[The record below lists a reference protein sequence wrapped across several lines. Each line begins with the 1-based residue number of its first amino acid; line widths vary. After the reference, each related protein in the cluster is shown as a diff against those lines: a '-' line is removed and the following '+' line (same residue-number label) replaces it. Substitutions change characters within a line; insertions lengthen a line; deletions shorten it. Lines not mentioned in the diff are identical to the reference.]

1 MNKRTTLQKLT
12 AFFLVFVMLL
22 GIIVPNTV
30 VFAEGKLNKDTITDF
45 KKTDKETEEKIN
57 SKEQEDKKDNK
68 TEVKDDKSEGKEE
81 KEDKVKSIFN
91 KSLIKSASLNRG
103 IPMGNGKLVVYDDSH
118 KINDASNGDGTS
130 VNKYNL
136 ATMTNTLFTINY
148 TPFYQVKDDGN
159 TEFGDQRIVVDIPT
173 YGFKLAN
180 PGIEG
185 VQFEKITMLDAK
197 GKVIP
202 LDAVSQK
209 NYDKVTKIIYD
220 INDKFLGS
228 LGGGSSLVFNIAFN
242 RRSLTAEECEKWI
255 NEGKLETNLNVSACE
270 GENNTPINSTGNPS
284 EYKWKMSPINYE
296 DTKTTVTGN
305 RHLNTS
311 SMAKIAN
318 SSFINFYDDSPQS
331 GPFMGNWDY
340 YYYKQGTV
348 HDGDTPLMKLKHIK
362 LFVPKKEDA
371 DGNFIL
377 KRFKGR
383 KALYENEL
391 ASNFTISEV
400 KNDND
405 GKGKY
410 YLITPKK
417 PIYNNGS
424 NHKWKDAFT
433 NGFSPIW
440 QVPDGIDNIGS
451 DTLYEASTPEFVFE
465 TPNGI
470 DGKKEVVISEANQGV
485 KIKTL
490 KAHTV
495 DGYAIHSFTGQGYQL
510 FKHGDNFYTAN
521 AVSPDANYSNVGY
534 ARLSNEYYILKD
546 ANGDWNEY
554 FPKNKTG
561 ATVETYEFPKEIQ
574 PTAWTGTTS
583 TWSLYY
589 KVEKVVY
596 TTEDGRVHEV
606 AVNSYVHRT
615 NDINNF
621 PKVNF
626 DTSGG
631 RVTKVQVYWEQ
642 LNNEIFNADTYYGG
656 RYHASTHR
664 LTEGQSKFDFYVTP
678 DASGLLQVKYSAKST
693 DSNADANDNFDYEA
707 SNSVKNPVNN
717 VSGKAKDDFFWVTVK
732 PKKCT
737 PLKAESTGDRLKE
750 KILFPNQAENGT
762 FYDTWTLFF
771 DYGKNKEFSPV
782 TKNPRIDLTVGTLN
796 LKGLD
801 TNADKTGLLTG
812 KFTANKSLSGWK
824 IIYKTADNMFGVE
837 GAEKVYNIG
846 NIEDGT
852 KIDLGINRDTEH
864 LTSIVLTYDGMY
876 NMDSFADKE
885 NGRVVLFSNIEYE
898 LRNTDY
904 KGNPLTLESDKGVF
918 YNAKNFFVQNLE
930 GRYYNDNCSDG
941 NHIHDAGKGQAFGG
955 RGWNSIILPQRY
967 GLLTRTYIVTNKTVN
982 NVIEPAGSETN
993 NSISQTGTS
1002 IQKVTFRTKAYAYAM
1017 NSDMPE
1023 KGKMPYGIPESAYV
1037 EITDK
1042 QFSAD
1047 VDNCKFLGYDNA
1059 SGNVKIEQIK
1069 DADGKLWIK
1078 MSITDKGI
1086 DELDRKIRKIT
1097 TGDWHHSFYDY
1108 YNDGALKFLED
1119 SIVIAL
1125 KSFRYTSVTSPG
1137 ENEHHPY
1144 GMVYYDMSKLES
1156 KLDGSKKEYY
1166 SYAKIEGD
1174 LFKLTENA
1182 ANALNAT
1189 KEKKLFGIDLSKV
1202 EVIVSKNT
1210 AVGSNIF
1217 PGKYDNIVYGTAGS
1231 KFPTQT
1237 FYPDEIDNLRGDFFV
1252 QAPDSDGFKD
1262 FKAIIEIPKKGK
1274 SISYTQQNE
1283 TVQTPKTEVNMYLT
1297 GEVAVMGDSRPG
1309 KQEFSYS
1316 IDGGNT
1322 FVSAENITDWSKVT
1336 HVKLDLGELPK
1347 GSQVNIKLPLKTHAK
1362 TTTDELQAYIGGS
1375 FEATDYTGFK
1385 TSGYINPAKYIY
1397 GNFAIISSDVWW
1409 DKNENGKLDVGETKA
1424 KDIKLEL
1431 YSPNRDMTINNKLIP
1446 ANTLIHSTTTDE
1458 NGRYELK
1465 SFMLDAGQWIK
1476 VTMPDGETKLTLKS
1490 KDSDMLEEKNS
1501 DFDRTSYKTAE
1512 LPELVREKPLD
1523 AIGCGL
1529 IKIPKIKTETVNL
1542 HVGEESNEGAS
1553 KAVATSDHPTVTP
1566 ELKYLE
1572 LQNDVADVD
1581 SQGKVSGKTTGK
1593 IKAEVTTTNTLA
1605 STNQAI
1611 PEDTVKAEYDI
1622 IVYGKVNYNKNHA
1635 DVKGEAPKD
1644 NNEYYP
1650 SVKADG
1656 NDADT
1661 DKVTVL
1667 NAGTMKR
1674 AGYIFKG
1681 WNTQADGKGTMYS
1694 IGDTFKTGTLD
1705 KDVELYAIWSLIW
1718 TPMEIPTR
1726 DLKVT
1731 KTWDL
1736 LEGHTIPVNEVQV
1749 ELFKDNVSTGKKLT
1763 LNEANNWTVTF
1774 KKLPVSA
1781 TLGGANHNYTV
1792 KEVGESG
1799 SAIKFDNKWFGV
1811 TYGGT
1816 MKDGFT
1822 VTNKEKLP
1830 WAPMIPPTRD
1840 IKVTKEWK
1848 NFLGTDAEA
1857 TVEKIEVELYKDG
1870 VATGKKAE
1878 LTKAN
1883 NWTATFEKL
1892 EVADKLGSTN
1902 YHQYTVKE
1910 VGENGSAI
1918 QLNDKWYGVSYAGTM
1933 KDGLTVTNKEKLPWT
1948 PMIPPTRDIK
1958 VTKEWKNFLGTDAE
1972 ATVEKIEVE
1981 LYRDG
1986 EATGK
1991 KAELTN
1997 ENNWTATFEKLEVAD
2012 KLGSTNYYQ
2021 YTVKEVGEDKNA
2033 IQLNN
2038 KWYGVAYAGT
2048 MKDGFTITN
2057 KEKMP
2062 WTPMIPPT
2070 RDIKVT
2076 KEWKNFLGNVIEA
2089 SVEKIEVEL
2098 YKDGVSTGK
2107 KLELKKANNWTA
2119 TFEKLEVADKL
2130 GSTNYYQYTVKEV
2143 GESGN
2148 AIQLNNK
2155 WYGVSY
2161 GGTMKDGFTITNK
2174 EKMPW
2179 APMIPPTRDI
2189 KVTKEWKTILG
2200 TNAEASVEKIEVE
2213 LYKDGEATGK
2223 KAELTKANNWT
2234 ATFEKLEV
2242 ADKLG
2247 STNYY
2252 QYTVKEVGESGSAIQ
2267 LNNKWYGVTYAG
2279 TMKDGFTITNKEK
2292 MPWAPMEI
2300 PTRNLKVTKTWELLE
2315 GHTMPVN
2322 EIEVELFKDN
2332 VSTGKKLTLNEA
2344 NNWTA
2349 TFEKLPVSATLG
2361 GANHNYTVKEVGE
2374 SGFATKLDNRWFGV
2388 AYAGTM
2394 KDGFTITNKEKLP
2407 WTPMIPPTRDIK
2419 VTKEWKDIK
2428 GNIIEAPVEKIE
2440 VELYKDGVAT
2450 GKKVE
2455 LTKANNWT
2463 ATFEK
2468 LEVADGLGST
2478 NYYQY
2483 TVKEVGES
2491 GSAIQLNNKWFGVA
2505 YAGTMKDGFTIT
2517 NKEKL
2522 PWTPMI
2528 PPTRDIKVTK
2538 EWKDIKGNVIEAP
2551 VEKIEVELY
2560 KDGVATGKKAELTKA
2575 NNWTATFEKLE
2586 VADGLGSTNYY
2597 QYTVKEVGES
2607 GNAIKFG
2614 SDSYKVSYSGSME
2627 DGFNI
2632 TNRKAEIPKP
2642 LKPSTKLPKT
2652 GSSNDLSLYIYC
2664 ILTSVT
2670 LLGLIVYRRKN
2681 IQNNV

>member
-12 AFFLVFVMLL
+12 AFFLVFIMLL

-45 KKTDKETEEKIN
+45 KKTDKETDEKIN

-68 TEVKDDKSEGKEE
+68 TEVKDDKLEGKEE

-209 NYDKVTKIIYD
+209 NYDKVVKIIYD
-220 INDKFLGS
+220 INDNFLGS

-242 RRSLTAEECEKWI
+242 RRSLTDEECKKWI
-255 NEGKLETNLNVSACE
+255 DEGKLETNLNVSACE

-284 EYKWKMSPINYE
+284 TYKWKMSPINYE
-296 DTKTTVTGN
+296 YTKTTVKGN
-305 RHLNTS
+305 RHLNAS

-318 SSFINFYDDSPQS
+318 SGFINFYDTDPTS
-331 GPFMGNWDY
+331 GPFTGNRDY
-340 YYYKQGTV
+340 YYYNQGTI
-348 HDGDTPLMKLKHIK
+348 HDGNTPLMSLKHIK
-362 LFVPKKEDA
+362 VYVPKNGSVE
-371 DGNFIL
+371 GNFIL
-377 KRFKGR
+377 QKLQNRNG
-383 KALYENEL
+383 LYDSDL
-391 ASNFTISEV
+391 TYYVKVSEM
-400 KNDND
+400 KNDGD
-405 GKGKY
+405 GKGNY

-417 PIYNNGS
+417 ALYNNGS
-424 NHKWKDAFT
+424 DHKWKDAFT
-433 NGFSPIW
+433 KGFSPVW
-440 QVPDGIDNIGS
+440 QVPDGIENIGS
-451 DTLYEASTPEFVFE
+451 DTLYEATTPEFVFE

-470 DGKKEVVISEANQGV
+470 DGKKEVVISADGQGV
-485 KIKTL
+485 KIKTM
-490 KAHTV
+490 KANTV
-495 DGYAIHSFTGQGYQL
+495 DGYEIHTFSGSGYQL
-510 FKHGDNFYTAN
+510 YKNAGGFFTAN
-521 AVSPDANYSNVGY
+521 AVSPDANYTDVGY
-534 ARLSNEYYILKD
+534 TRLSNEYYILKD
-546 ANGDWNEY
+546 ANGAWNEY

-561 ATVETYEFPKEIQ
+561 ATTETFEFPEEIQ
-574 PTAWTGTTS
+574 PTAWKGTAQIWDKTS
-583 TWSLYY
+583 Y
-589 KVEKVVY
+589 KVAKVVY
-596 TTEDGRVHEV
+596 TTADGNQHTAE
-606 AVNSYVHRT
+606 VNSPVHLA
-615 NDINNF
+615 NKVHNF
-621 PKVNF
+621 PEVKF

-631 RVTKVQVYWEQ
+631 RVTKVEVYWEH
-642 LNNEIFNADTYYGG
+642 LNNDAFN
-656 RYHASTHR
+656 ASTHYAGRYNANTHR
-664 LTEGQSKFDFYVTP
+664 LSYAQSKFDYYVTP
-678 DASGLLQVKYSAKST
+678 TATGHLQVKYSAKST
-693 DSNADANDNFDYEA
+693 DSNADTNDNFDYEA
-707 SNSVKNPVNN
+707 NKAVKNPVNN
-717 VSGKAKDDFFWVTVK
+717 VSGTAKDDFFWTTVTQ
-732 PKKCT
+732 KKCT

-750 KILFPNQAENGT
+750 NVLYPNQAENGT
-762 FYDTWTLFF
+762 FYDTWKLFF
-771 DYGKNKEFSPV
+771 NYGTKKEFSPV

-801 TNADKTGLLTG
+801 TKADKTGLLTG

-837 GAEKVYNIG
+837 SAEKVYNIG
-846 NIEDGT
+846 DIEDGT
-852 KIDLGINRDTEH
+852 KIDLGINRDIEH
-864 LTSIVLTYDGMY
+864 LSSIVLTYDGVY
-876 NMDSFADKE
+876 NIEPFVNKE
-885 NGRVVLFSNIEYE
+885 TGEAVLFSNIEYE
-898 LRNTDY
+898 LRNTDF
-904 KGNPLTLESDKGVF
+904 KGNPLTIEKDKGLAWYGPNYF
-918 YNAKNFFVQNLE
+918 IQNLE
-930 GRYYNDNCSDG
+930 GRYYNENCSDG
-941 NHIHDAGKGQAFGG
+941 NHIHDTGKGQTFGG
-955 RGWNSIILPQRY
+955 RAWNAVKLPQRY

-982 NVIEPAGSETN
+982 NVIEPAGNETN
-993 NSISQTGTS
+993 NSISQSGTS
-1002 IQKVTFRTKAYAYAM
+1002 LQKVRFNTKAYAYAM

-1023 KGKMPYGIPESAYV
+1023 AGKMPYGIPESAYV

-1047 VDNCKFLGYDNA
+1047 VDKCKFLGYDNA
-1059 SGNVKIEQIK
+1059 SGNVIIKQIK
-1069 DADGKLWIK
+1069 DADGRVWIK
-1078 MSITDKGI
+1078 MSITDAGI
-1086 DELDRKIRKIT
+1086 KALNRQIREIT
-1097 TGDWHHSFYDY
+1097 KNKAFSYYYY
-1108 YNDGALKFLED
+1108 YNDSVLKFMED
-1119 SIVIAL
+1119 PIVIAL

-1144 GMVYYDMSKLES
+1144 GMVYYDMSSLEN

-1424 KDIKLEL
+1424 KGIKLEL

-1465 SFMLDAGQWIK
+1465 SFMLEAGQWIK
-1476 VTMPDGETKLTLKS
+1476 VTMPDGETKLTLKF

-1529 IKIPKIKTETVNL
+1529 IKIPKIKTETVKL
-1542 HVGEESNEGAS
+1542 HVREESNEGAG

-1581 SQGKVSGKTTGK
+1581 SQGKVSGKNTGK

-1694 IGDTFKTGTLD
+1694 IGDTFKTGILD
-1705 KDVELYAIWSLIW
+1705 KDIELYAIWSLIW

-1763 LNEANNWTVTF
+1763 LNEGNNWTATF
-1774 KKLPVSA
+1774 EKLPVSA

-1799 SAIKFDNKWFGV
+1799 STIKFDNKWFGV
-1811 TYGGT
+1811 TYG
-1816 MKDGFT
+1816 
-1822 VTNKEKLP
+1822 
-1830 WAPMIPPTRD
+1830 
-1840 IKVTKEWK
+1840 
-1848 NFLGTDAEA
+1848 
-1857 TVEKIEVELYKDG
+1857 
-1870 VATGKKAE
+1870 
-1878 LTKAN
+1878 
-1883 NWTATFEKL
+1883 
-1892 EVADKLGSTN
+1892 
-1902 YHQYTVKE
+1902 
-1910 VGENGSAI
+1910 
-1918 QLNDKWYGVSYAGTM
+1918 GTM

-1958 VTKEWKNFLGTDAE
+1958 VTKEWKNFLGNDAE

-1981 LYRDG
+1981 LYKDG
-1986 EATGK
+1986 VATGK
-1991 KAELTN
+1991 KVE
-1997 ENNWTATFEKLEVAD
+1997 
-2012 KLGSTNYYQ
+2012 
-2021 YTVKEVGEDKNA
+2021 
-2033 IQLNN
+2033 
-2038 KWYGVAYAGT
+2038 
-2048 MKDGFTITN
+2048 IT
-2057 KEKMP
+2057 
-2062 WTPMIPPT
+2062 
-2070 RDIKVT
+2070 
-2076 KEWKNFLGNVIEA
+2076 
-2089 SVEKIEVEL
+2089 
-2098 YKDGVSTGK
+2098 
-2107 KLELKKANNWTA
+2107 KANNWTA

-2143 GESGN
+2143 GENGS

-2161 GGTMKDGFTITNK
+2161 AGTMKDGLTITNKEKMPWTPMIPPTRDIKVTKEWKNYLGTDAEATVEKIEVELYKDGVATGKKLELTKDNNWTATFEKLEVADKLGSTNYYQYTVKEVGENGSAIQLNNKWYGVSYVGTMKDGFTITNK

-2189 KVTKEWKTILG
+2189 NVTKEWKNFLG
-2200 TNAEASVEKIEVE
+2200 TDAEATVEKIEVE

-2252 QYTVKEVGESGSAIQ
+2252 QYTVKEVGESGNAIQ

-2292 MPWAPMEI
+2292 MPWAPMI
-2300 PTRNLKVTKTWELLE
+2300 PPTRDIKVTKEWKNFLGTDAEATVE
-2315 GHTMPVN
+2315 K
-2322 EIEVELFKDN
+2322 IEVELYKDG
-2332 VSTGKKLTLNEA
+2332 VATGKKAELTKE

-2349 TFEKLPVSATLG
+2349 TFEKLEVADGLEST
-2361 GANHNYTVKEVGE
+2361 NYYQYTVKEVGE
-2374 SGFATKLDNRWFGV
+2374 NGNAIQLNNKWYGV
-2388 AYAGTM
+2388 TYAGTM

-2428 GNIIEAPVEKIE
+2428 GNI
-2440 VELYKDGVAT
+2440 
-2450 GKKVE
+2450 
-2455 LTKANNWT
+2455 
-2463 ATFEK
+2463 
-2468 LEVADGLGST
+2468 
-2478 NYYQY
+2478 
-2483 TVKEVGES
+2483 
-2491 GSAIQLNNKWFGVA
+2491 
-2505 YAGTMKDGFTIT
+2505 
-2517 NKEKL
+2517 
-2522 PWTPMI
+2522 
-2528 PPTRDIKVTK
+2528 
-2538 EWKDIKGNVIEAP
+2538 IEAP

-2614 SDSYKVSYSGSME
+2614 SDSYKVSYSGSMK

-2632 TNRKAEIPKP
+2632 TNRKAEILKP
-2642 LKPSTKLPKT
+2642 LNPSTKLPKT
-2652 GSSNDLSLYIYC
+2652 GSTSDLSLYTYC

>member
-45 KKTDKETEEKIN
+45 KKTDKKTEEKIN

-68 TEVKDDKSEGKEE
+68 TEVKDDKSERKEE
-81 KEDKVKSIFN
+81 KEEKVKSIFN

-103 IPMGNGKLVVYDDSH
+103 IPMENGKLVVYDDSH

-340 YYYKQGTV
+340 YYYKQGTI

-377 KRFKGR
+377 KQFKGR

-495 DGYAIHSFTGQGYQL
+495 DGYAIHSFIGQGYQL

-546 ANGDWNEY
+546 ANGAWNEY

-561 ATVETYEFPKEIQ
+561 ATTETFEFPEEIQ

-796 LKGLD
+796 LKGLE
-801 TNADKTGLLTG
+801 TKADKTGLLTG

-1166 SYAKIEGD
+1166 SHAKIEGD
-1174 LFKLTENA
+1174 LFQLSENA
-1182 ANALNAT
+1182 SKALQAT

-1274 SISYTQQNE
+1274 SISHTQQNE

-1409 DKNENGKLDVGETKA
+1409 DKNENGKLDDGETKA

-1431 YSPNRDMTINNKLIP
+1431 YSPNRDITINNKLIP

-1465 SFMLDAGQWIK
+1465 SFMLDASQWIK
-1476 VTMPDGETKLTLKS
+1476 VTMPNSEIKLTLKA
-1490 KDSDMLEEKNS
+1490 KDSDMLKSKNS

-1542 HVGEESNEGAS
+1542 HVGEESNEGAG

-1635 DVKGEAPKD
+1635 DVNGEAPKD

-1650 SVKADG
+1650 SVKPDG

-1667 NAGTMKR
+1667 DEGTMKR
-1674 AGYIFKG
+1674 SGYIFKG

-1694 IGDTFKTGTLD
+1694 KGDTFKTGTID
-1705 KDVELYAIWSLIW
+1705 KDIELYAIWSLIW

-1731 KTWDL
+1731 KTWEL
-1736 LEGHTIPVNEVQV
+1736 LEGHTIPVNKIQV

-1774 KKLPVSA
+1774 EKLPVSS
-1781 TLGGANHNYTV
+1781 TLGGTNHNYTV

-1799 SAIKFDNKWFGV
+1799 SSTKLNNRWFGV
-1811 TYGGT
+1811 SYG
-1816 MKDGFT
+1816 
-1822 VTNKEKLP
+1822 
-1830 WAPMIPPTRD
+1830 
-1840 IKVTKEWK
+1840 
-1848 NFLGTDAEA
+1848 
-1857 TVEKIEVELYKDG
+1857 
-1870 VATGKKAE
+1870 
-1878 LTKAN
+1878 
-1883 NWTATFEKL
+1883 
-1892 EVADKLGSTN
+1892 
-1902 YHQYTVKE
+1902 
-1910 VGENGSAI
+1910 
-1918 QLNDKWYGVSYAGTM
+1918 GTM

-1958 VTKEWKNFLGTDAE
+1958 VTKEWKDIKGNTIE
-1972 ATVEKIEVE
+1972 SPVEKIEVE
-1981 LYRDG
+1981 LYKD
-1986 EATGK
+1986 EVATGK
-1991 KAELTN
+1991 KLELTKA
-1997 ENNWTATFEKLEVAD
+1997 NNWTATFEKLEVAD

-2038 KWYGVAYAGT
+2038 KWYGVAYGGT

-2070 RDIKVT
+2070 RDIKVA

-2089 SVEKIEVEL
+2089 PVEKIELEL

-2107 KLELKKANNWTA
+2107 KL
-2119 TFEKLEVADKL
+2119 
-2130 GSTNYYQYTVKEV
+2130 
-2143 GESGN
+2143 
-2148 AIQLNNK
+2148 
-2155 WYGVSY
+2155 
-2161 GGTMKDGFTITNK
+2161 
-2174 EKMPW
+2174 
-2179 APMIPPTRDI
+2179 
-2189 KVTKEWKTILG
+2189 
-2200 TNAEASVEKIEVE
+2200 
-2213 LYKDGEATGK
+2213 
-2223 KAELTKANNWT
+2223 ELTKANNWT

-2252 QYTVKEVGESGSAIQ
+2252 QYTVKEVGENKNAIQ
-2267 LNNKWYGVTYAG
+2267 LNNKWYGVAYAG

-2292 MPWAPMEI
+2292 MPWVPMIPPTRDIKVTKGWKNFLGNDAEASVEKIEVELYKDGVATGKKVEITKANNWTATFEKLEVADKLGSTNYYQYTVKEVGENGSAIQLNNKWYEVSYAGTMKDGLTITNKEKMPWTPMEI
-2300 PTRNLKVTKTWELLE
+2300 PTRDLKVTKTWDLLE
-2315 GHTMPVN
+2315 GHTIPVN

-2361 GANHNYTVKEVGE
+2361 GVNHNYTVKEVGE
-2374 SGFATKLDNRWFGV
+2374 NGSATKLDNRWFGV

-2394 KDGFTITNKEKLP
+2394 KDGFTITNKEKTP

-2428 GNIIEAPVEKIE
+2428 GNVLESPVEKIE

-2468 LEVADGLGST
+2468 L
-2478 NYYQY
+2478 
-2483 TVKEVGES
+2483 K
-2491 GSAIQLNNKWFGVA
+2491 
-2505 YAGTMKDGFTIT
+2505 
-2517 NKEKL
+2517 
-2522 PWTPMI
+2522 
-2528 PPTRDIKVTK
+2528 
-2538 EWKDIKGNVIEAP
+2538 
-2551 VEKIEVELY
+2551 
-2560 KDGVATGKKAELTKA
+2560 
-2575 NNWTATFEKLE
+2575 

-2607 GNAIKFG
+2607 GNSIKFG
-2614 SDSYKVSYSGSME
+2614 SNSYNVSYSGSMK
-2627 DGFNI
+2627 DGFTI
-2632 TNRKAEIPKP
+2632 TNKNVEIPKP

-2652 GSSNDLSLYIYC
+2652 GSTSDLSLYIYC

-2670 LLGLIVYRRKN
+2670 LLGLIAYRRNKYTK
-2681 IQNNV
+2681 

>member
-68 TEVKDDKSEGKEE
+68 TEVKEDKSERKEE
-81 KEDKVKSIFN
+81 KVKSIFN

-103 IPMGNGKLVVYDDSH
+103 IPMSNGKLVVYDDSH

-242 RRSLTAEECEKWI
+242 RRSLTDEECKKWI
-255 NEGKLETNLNVSACE
+255 DEGKLETNLNVSVCE

-305 RHLNTS
+305 RHLNAS
-311 SMAKIAN
+311 SLAKIAN
-318 SSFINFYDDSPQS
+318 SGFVYFYDTDPTS
-331 GPFMGNWDY
+331 GPFTGNRDY
-340 YYYKQGTV
+340 YYYNQGTI
-348 HDGDTPLMKLKHIK
+348 HDGNTPLMSLKHIK
-362 LFVPKKEDA
+362 VYVPKNGSVE
-371 DGNFIL
+371 GNFIL
-377 KRFKGR
+377 QKLQNRNG
-383 KALYENEL
+383 LYDLDL
-391 ASNFTISEV
+391 AYYAKVSEM
-400 KNDND
+400 KNDGD
-405 GKGKY
+405 GKGNY
-410 YLITPKK
+410 YLITPRKAL
-417 PIYNNGS
+417 YNNGS
-424 NHKWKDAFT
+424 DNKWKDAFT
-433 NGFSPIW
+433 KGFSPVW
-440 QVPDGIDNIGS
+440 QVPDGIENIGS
-451 DTLYEASTPEFVFE
+451 DTLYEATTPEFVFE

-470 DGKKEVVISEANQGV
+470 DGKKEVVISADGQGV
-485 KIKTL
+485 KIKTM
-490 KAHTV
+490 KANTV
-495 DGYAIHSFTGQGYQL
+495 DGYEIHTFSGPGYQL
-510 FKHGDNFYTAN
+510 YKNAGGFFTAN
-521 AVSPDANYSNVGY
+521 AVSPDANYTDVGY
-534 ARLSNEYYILKD
+534 TRLSNEYYILKD
-546 ANGDWNEY
+546 ANGAWNEY

-561 ATVETYEFPKEIQ
+561 ATTETFEFPEEIQ
-574 PTAWTGTTS
+574 PTVWKGTAQIWDKTS
-583 TWSLYY
+583 Y
-589 KVEKVVY
+589 KVAKVVY
-596 TTEDGRVHEV
+596 TTADGNQHTAE
-606 AVNSYVHRT
+606 VNSPIHLANKVH
-615 NDINNF
+615 NF
-621 PKVNF
+621 PEVKF

-631 RVTKVQVYWEQ
+631 RVTKVEVYWEH
-642 LNNEIFNADTYYGG
+642 LNNDAFN
-656 RYHASTHR
+656 ASTHYAGRYNANTHR
-664 LTEGQSKFDFYVTP
+664 LSYAQSKFDYYVTP
-678 DASGLLQVKYSAKST
+678 TATGHLQVKYSAKST
-693 DSNADANDNFDYEA
+693 DSNADTNDNFDYEA
-707 SNSVKNPVNN
+707 NKAVKNPVNN
-717 VSGKAKDDFFWVTVK
+717 LSGIAKDDFFWTTVTQ
-732 PKKCT
+732 KKCT

-750 KILFPNQAENGT
+750 NVLYPNQAENGT
-762 FYDTWTLFF
+762 FYDTWKLFF
-771 DYGKNKEFSPV
+771 NYGTKKEFSPV

-801 TNADKTGLLTG
+801 TKADKTGLLTG

-846 NIEDGT
+846 DIEDGT
-852 KIDLGINRDTEH
+852 KIDLGINRDIEH
-864 LTSIVLTYDGMY
+864 LSSIVLTYDGVY
-876 NMDSFADKE
+876 NIEPFVNKE
-885 NGRVVLFSNIEYE
+885 TGEAVLFSNIEYE
-898 LRNTDY
+898 LRNTDF
-904 KGNPLTLESDKGVF
+904 KGNPLTIEKEKGAWYGPNYF
-918 YNAKNFFVQNLE
+918 IQNLE

-967 GLLTRTYIVTNKTVN
+967 GLLTRTYIVTNKTAD

-993 NSISQTGTS
+993 NSISQSGTS
-1002 IQKVTFRTKAYAYAM
+1002 LQKVRFNTKAYAYAM

-1023 KGKMPYGIPESAYV
+1023 AGKMPYGIPESAYV

-1047 VDNCKFLGYDNA
+1047 VDKCKFLGYDNA
-1059 SGNVKIEQIK
+1059 SGNVIIKQIK
-1069 DADGKLWIK
+1069 DADGRVWIK
-1078 MSITDKGI
+1078 MSITDAGI
-1086 DELDRKIRKIT
+1086 KALNRQIREIT
-1097 TGDWHHSFYDY
+1097 KNKAFSYYYY
-1108 YNDGALKFLED
+1108 YNDSVLKFMED

-1144 GMVYYDMSKLES
+1144 GMVYYDMSSLEN

-1166 SYAKIEGD
+1166 SHAKIEGD

-1217 PGKYDNIVYGTAGS
+1217 PGKYDNIVYGTVGS

-1274 SISYTQQNE
+1274 SISHTQQNE

-1385 TSGYINPAKYIY
+1385 TTGYINPAKYIY

-1424 KDIKLEL
+1424 KGIKLEL
-1431 YSPNRDMTINNKLIP
+1431 YSPNRDITINNKLIP

-1465 SFMLDAGQWIK
+1465 SFMLDEGQWIK
-1476 VTMPDGETKLTLKS
+1476 VTMPNGETKLTLKAE
-1490 KDSDMLEEKNS
+1490 DSNMLKSKNS

-1523 AIGCGL
+1523 VIGCGL

-1542 HVGEESNEGAS
+1542 HVGEESNEGAG

-1667 NAGTMKR
+1667 DEGTMKR
-1674 AGYIFKG
+1674 SGYIFKG

-1694 IGDTFKTGTLD
+1694 KGDTFKTGILD
-1705 KDVELYAIWSLIW
+1705 KDIELYAIWSLIW

-1736 LEGHTIPVNEVQV
+1736 LEGHTI
-1749 ELFKDNVSTGKKLT
+1749 T
-1763 LNEANNWTVTF
+1763 
-1774 KKLPVSA
+1774 
-1781 TLGGANHNYTV
+1781 
-1792 KEVGESG
+1792 
-1799 SAIKFDNKWFGV
+1799 
-1811 TYGGT
+1811 
-1816 MKDGFT
+1816 
-1822 VTNKEKLP
+1822 
-1830 WAPMIPPTRD
+1830 
-1840 IKVTKEWK
+1840 
-1848 NFLGTDAEA
+1848 
-1857 TVEKIEVELYKDG
+1857 
-1870 VATGKKAE
+1870 
-1878 LTKAN
+1878 
-1883 NWTATFEKL
+1883 
-1892 EVADKLGSTN
+1892 
-1902 YHQYTVKE
+1902 
-1910 VGENGSAI
+1910 
-1918 QLNDKWYGVSYAGTM
+1918 
-1933 KDGLTVTNKEKLPWT
+1933 
-1948 PMIPPTRDIK
+1948 
-1958 VTKEWKNFLGTDAE
+1958 
-1972 ATVEKIEVE
+1972 
-1981 LYRDG
+1981 
-1986 EATGK
+1986 
-1991 KAELTN
+1991 
-1997 ENNWTATFEKLEVAD
+1997 
-2012 KLGSTNYYQ
+2012 
-2021 YTVKEVGEDKNA
+2021 
-2033 IQLNN
+2033 
-2038 KWYGVAYAGT
+2038 
-2048 MKDGFTITN
+2048 
-2057 KEKMP
+2057 
-2062 WTPMIPPT
+2062 
-2070 RDIKVT
+2070 
-2076 KEWKNFLGNVIEA
+2076 
-2089 SVEKIEVEL
+2089 
-2098 YKDGVSTGK
+2098 
-2107 KLELKKANNWTA
+2107 
-2119 TFEKLEVADKL
+2119 
-2130 GSTNYYQYTVKEV
+2130 
-2143 GESGN
+2143 
-2148 AIQLNNK
+2148 
-2155 WYGVSY
+2155 
-2161 GGTMKDGFTITNK
+2161 
-2174 EKMPW
+2174 
-2179 APMIPPTRDI
+2179 
-2189 KVTKEWKTILG
+2189 
-2200 TNAEASVEKIEVE
+2200 
-2213 LYKDGEATGK
+2213 
-2223 KAELTKANNWT
+2223 
-2234 ATFEKLEV
+2234 
-2242 ADKLG
+2242 
-2247 STNYY
+2247 
-2252 QYTVKEVGESGSAIQ
+2252 
-2267 LNNKWYGVTYAG
+2267 
-2279 TMKDGFTITNKEK
+2279 
-2292 MPWAPMEI
+2292 
-2300 PTRNLKVTKTWELLE
+2300 
-2315 GHTMPVN
+2315 VN

-2374 SGFATKLDNRWFGV
+2374 SGSAIQLNNKWYGV

-2419 VTKEWKDIK
+2419 VTKEWK
-2428 GNIIEAPVEKIE
+2428 N
-2440 VELYKDGVAT
+2440 
-2450 GKKVE
+2450 
-2455 LTKANNWT
+2455 
-2463 ATFEK
+2463 F
-2468 LEVADGLGST
+2468 
-2478 NYYQY
+2478 
-2483 TVKEVGES
+2483 
-2491 GSAIQLNNKWFGVA
+2491 
-2505 YAGTMKDGFTIT
+2505 
-2517 NKEKL
+2517 
-2522 PWTPMI
+2522 
-2528 PPTRDIKVTK
+2528 
-2538 EWKDIKGNVIEAP
+2538 
-2551 VEKIEVELY
+2551 
-2560 KDGVATGKKAELTKA
+2560 
-2575 NNWTATFEKLE
+2575 
-2586 VADGLGSTNYY
+2586 
-2597 QYTVKEVGES
+2597 
-2607 GNAIKFG
+2607 
-2614 SDSYKVSYSGSME
+2614 
-2627 DGFNI
+2627 
-2632 TNRKAEIPKP
+2632 
-2642 LKPSTKLPKT
+2642 
-2652 GSSNDLSLYIYC
+2652 
-2664 ILTSVT
+2664 
-2670 LLGLIVYRRKN
+2670 
-2681 IQNNV
+2681 